1 MLAIRGATT
10 IKDNEKEYIKE
21 STIELID
28 TIIQK
33 NSLKIDKIISIVFSC
48 TKDITK
54 DYPGKYLREILG
66 LTNTAIMHFNEMEVE
81 KEKYLP
87 LCIRVLVLYDDSKG
101 YDKDIYP
108 IYLRGAKNLRPDLN
122 RV

>member
-10 IKDNEKEYIKE
+10 IEDNEKEYIKA

-28 TIIQK
+28 TMIKK
-33 NSLKIDKIISIVFSC
+33 NNLTIDKIISIVFSC

-54 DYPGKYLREILG
+54 DYPGKYLREVLG

-87 LCIRVLVLYDDSKG
+87 LCIRVLVLYDNPKD
-101 YDKDIYP
+101 DAKDIYP
-108 IYLRGAKNLRPDLN
+108 IYLKGATNLRTDLN

>member
-10 IKDNEKEYIKE
+10 IEDNEKKYIKE

-28 TIIQK
+28 TMIKK
-33 NSLKIDKIISIVFSC
+33 NNLTIDKIISIVFSC

-54 DYPGKYLREILG
+54 DYPGKYLREALG
-66 LTNTAIMHFNEMEVE
+66 LTTTAIMHFNEMEVE

-87 LCIRVLVLYDDSKG
+87 LCIRVLVLYDSPKAG
-101 YDKDIYP
+101 VKDIYP
-108 IYLRGAKNLRPDLN
+108 IYLKGATNLRPDLK
-122 RV
+122 RL